1 MNPAPPTHRPHWIPV
16 EPSWIV
22 ALGLVT
28 LAVLPH
34 QVPRAGR
41 LVLQH
46 PIGFLLFAV
55 LSAWVV
61 TKIPV
66 LGAAMLI
73 FLAGIW
79 LSVSATGGAKE
90 IEGFVPMVL
99 NKDRVK
105 QTPDTKQ
112 PNRWLNEEIL
122 SEIPDAIQEKTDQ
135 TYLNY
140 DAVTEQESGTWSA
153 EDILGETPVAIQERA
168 IANEP
173 DYDDSGASFGST
185 HR

>member
-1 MNPAPPTHRPHWIPV
+1 MNPVPSPHRPHWIPV

-22 ALGLVT
+22 AVGLVT

-41 LVLQH
+41 LILQH
-46 PIGFLLFAV
+46 PIGAILFAV
-55 LSAWVV
+55 LSAWVT

-73 FLAGIW
+73 FLASIY
-79 LSVSATGGAKE
+79 LASTSVTKD
-90 IEGFVPMVL
+90 IEGFAPLVL
-99 NKDRVK
+99 NKDSVQK
-105 QTPDTKQ
+105 APEHKKS
-112 PNRWLNEEIL
+112 NRWLNEEIL
-122 SEIPDAIQEKTDQ
+122 SEIPDAIQERSDN

-153 EDILGETPVAIQERA
+153 EDILGETPTGIQERV

-173 DYDDSGASFGST
+173 EYDDSGASFGSS

>member
-1 MNPAPPTHRPHWIPV
+1 MNPAPSPHRPHWIPI

-34 QVPRAGR
+34 QVPRVGR
-41 LVLQH
+41 HVLQH
-46 PIGFLLFAV
+46 PIGAVLFAV
-55 LSAWVV
+55 LSAWVT

-73 FLAGIW
+73 FLVGVY
-79 LSVSATGGAKE
+79 LSSASAAKE
-90 IEGFVPMVL
+90 IEGFSPIVL
-99 NKDRVK
+99 NKDSVQK
-105 QTPDTKQ
+105 PPEHKK

-122 SEIPDAIQEKTDQ
+122 SEIPDAIQERTDN

-153 EDILGETPVAIQERA
+153 ENILGETPTGIQERV

-173 DYDDSGASFGST
+173 DYDESGASFGSS

>member
-1 MNPAPPTHRPHWIPV
+1 MNPVPSPHRPHWIPV

-41 LVLQH
+41 LILQH
-46 PIGFLLFAV
+46 PIGAILFAV
-55 LSAWVV
+55 LSAWVA

-73 FLAGIW
+73 FLACVW
-79 LSVSATGGAKE
+79 LSASAGGVKD
-90 IEGFVPMVL
+90 IEGFSPIIL
-99 NKDRVK
+99 NKDSVQK
-105 QTPDTKQ
+105 TPEQKKPT
-112 PNRWLNEEIL
+112 RWLNEEIL
-122 SEIPDAIQEKTDQ
+122 SEIPDAIQERTDN

-153 EDILGETPVAIQERA
+153 EDILGETPTGIQERV

-173 DYDDSGASFGST
+173 DYDDSGASFGSS

>member
-1 MNPAPPTHRPHWIPV
+1 MNPVPSPHRPHWIPI

-22 ALGLVT
+22 AVGLVT

-41 LVLQH
+41 LILQH
-46 PIGFLLFAV
+46 PIGSLLFGI
-55 LSAWVV
+55 LSIWVT

-66 LGAAMLI
+66 LGAAMFI
-73 FLAGIW
+73 FLASIY
-79 LSVSATGGAKE
+79 LASASKD
-90 IEGFVPMVL
+90 IEGFSPIVL
-99 NKDRVK
+99 NKDSVQKAPEHKNPR
-105 QTPDTKQ
+105 
-112 PNRWLNEEIL
+112 RWLNEEIL
-122 SEIPDAIQEKTDQ
+122 SEIPDAIQERTDN

-153 EDILGETPVAIQERA
+153 ENILGETPTGIQERV
-168 IANEP
+168 ISNEP
-173 DYDDSGASFGST
+173 DYDDSGASFGSS

>member
-1 MNPAPPTHRPHWIPV
+1 MNPTPTPVHRPHWIPV

-22 ALGLVT
+22 AIGLIV

-41 LVLQH
+41 IVLQH
-46 PIGFLLFAV
+46 PIGAILFAV
-55 LSAWVV
+55 LSAWVA

-73 FLAGIW
+73 FLAGVY
-79 LSVSATGGAKE
+79 LSSASA
-90 IEGFVPMVL
+90 IEGFAPMVL
-99 NKDRVK
+99 NKDSVQK
-105 QTPDTKQ
+105 PPEQKK

-122 SEIPDAIQEKTDQ
+122 SEIPDAIQERSDN

-140 DAVTEQESGTWSA
+140 DAVTDQESGTWSA
-153 EDILGETPVAIQERA
+153 EDMLGETPIGIQERV

-173 DYDDSGASFGST
+173 EYDDVGSSFGFN